1 MKFEFAK
8 SLSGHDK
15 DQVYLILRQDG
26 QFAYLANGTAH
37 TVEKPKKKNTKHY
50 QVIKRI
56 PDEILEQLNQ
66 TRTLTDEII
75 RRAVRAYDQSISR
88 RQ

>member
-1 MKFEFAK
+1 MKYEFAK

-15 DQVYLILRQDG
+15 GQTYLILRHDG
-26 QFAYLANGTAH
+26 QFAYLADGTGR
-37 TVEKPKKKNTKHY
+37 TVEKPKKKNGKHC
-50 QVIKRI
+50 QVIKHI
-56 PDEILEQLNQ
+56 PDDISEQLNQ

>member
-15 DQVYLILRQDG
+15 DQTYLILRQDG
-26 QFAYLANGTAH
+26 QFAYLANGTER
-37 TVEKPKKKNTKHY
+37 TVEKPKKKNSKHY
-50 QVIKRI
+50 QVIRHV
-56 PDEILEQLNQ
+56 PDDILKQLNE
-66 TRTLTDEII
+66 TSPLTDEII

>member
-15 DQVYLILRQDG
+15 DQTYLIMRQEG

-37 TVEKPKKKNTKHY
+37 TAEKPKKKNRKHY

-56 PDEILEQLNQ
+56 PDDILERLKQAEP
-66 TRTLTDEII
+66 LTDAII
-75 RRAVRAYDQSISR
+75 RQAVKAYDQSISR